1 MICCLMCCVRPG
13 WLMGLF
19 HGANPVFLF
28 GGVRAYR
35 GAGMRLSEMIMFFVA
50 CLLTGTGSFLFFLT
64 VWESGLRARRK
75 VSLRIGGILL
85 CAVGMLVFC
94 RVWHVTPWVAFLM
107 SWLILPAMMTGG
119 VLTVERRHRVTCKLV
134 ELSEPTVS
142 HEETGEPLPS
152 DGGELTQLHMRS

>member
-1 MICCLMCCVRPG
+1 
-13 WLMGLF
+13 
-19 HGANPVFLF
+19 
-28 GGVRAYR
+28 
-35 GAGMRLSEMIMFFVA
+35 MIMFFVA

-94 RVWHVTPWVAFLM
+94 HVWHVTPWVAFLM
-107 SWLILPAMMTGG
+107 SWLILPAVMTGG
-119 VLTVERRHRVTCKLV
+119 VLTMEHKHRIMGKPV

-142 HEETGEPLPS
+142 HEETGEPLPQ
-152 DGGELTQLHMRS
+152 DGGELSQPHMRS